1 MNGRRDGLGRWYL
14 GLTACNPQLHSS
26 WKQNPC
32 LFVNEIKE
40 GCLVPALQL
49 KPALGCSSKLSMK
62 TAFAFHGPDG
72 GGGAGAQQKGKV
84 AIGERPPRPNIAL
97 LLCL

>member
-1 MNGRRDGLGRWYL
+1 MK
-14 GLTACNPQLHSS
+14 S
-26 WKQNPC
+26 KKVV
-32 LFVNEIKE
+32 F
-40 GCLVPALQL
+40 VPALQL